1 VVESPE
7 RDRQESLRRERL
19 SQLRG
24 LLWLGLAVLIFVLR
38 RAKPLHLFHP
48 SWWRL

>member
-1 VVESPE
+1 VATPE
-7 RDRQESLRRERL
+7 RDHRESLQRERL

-24 LLWLGLAVLIFVLR
+24 LLWLGLAVLIFVLW

-48 SWWRL
+48 YWWHL